1 MNVSGFTFIKDAI
14 IYDYPVVESIRS
26 ILPVCNEV
34 IVAVG
39 KSKDDTLNLIKSI
52 DPQKVKI
59 IETEWDETLRTGGKV
74 LAQETNKAFKHI
86 SKDSDWAFYIQ
97 ADEIIHEQYL
107 TTIYEKMNSLKDS
120 KNIDGLLFNYLHFYG
135 SYDYVGASPRWYDK
149 EIRIIRNN
157 PEIYSYRDAQGFRI
171 RNNEKLC
178 VQPIDAY
185 VYHYGWVKEPKA
197 MQRKQEQFHKLWHD
211 DQWVQ
216 SNIAH
221 VEAFEY
227 ASHIDLLRLFEGSH
241 PEVMRNRIQDKNWKF
256 DFDISLD
263 RRSFKARAK
272 AVLKSNFGIDLG
284 YRNYK
289 ICNPG
294 FPK

>member
-227 ASHIDLLRLFEGSH
+227 ASHIDLLRQFEGSH

-272 AVLKSNFGIDLG
+272 AVLKSNFSIDLG

-289 ICNPG
+289 ICNPV